1 MKKFFRKYKLQFKV
15 ILAFVVMALA
25 VLCVFYPLMPKIL
38 DYPDGTYNNAFQWEL
53 EHANYT
59 MQFIEI
65 SFAIML
71 SYTVL
76 VFWKLSFLNHFDSA
90 LQNNDTAKLVKI
102 REKLFKVPD
111 EMYMLQVLLP
121 SITIPVLYAFTTK
134 FLGITTLKVFIIY
147 SSFVTVMATFSTVY
161 LRKQFSKILEKI
173 DVPIS
178 DFQKKSSLTRRMY
191 YQVTPLII
199 IALMLTSLIGYSST
213 VTTKAP
219 IEFELYKSKLNV
231 VFDNSINY
239 NEEMIFTALNS
250 IELVSKDD
258 TPFVRYPDGKYYDR
272 NHQEIQFSNFWTKY
286 LNEFSLKDNSM
297 LYDYYGFDTR
307 GAITQIVV
315 NGQTF
320 IVGVQYNLVSHSS
333 LIMLGIC
340 IIALFVLNLITL
352 HFSSHSLADE
362 VQAVSDGMK
371 HIVQKV
377 SYSDN
382 LHVTSNDEIGELVV
396 AFNEVQDLTKSY
408 IEEIQNGQNMLIER
422 ERLASLGQMIGGIA
436 HNLKTPIMSISG
448 AAEGLTELVTEYVAS
463 IENPVVTKEDHKEIA
478 KDMLEWI
485 QKIKSHTSY
494 MSDIITTV
502 KGQATQLAG
511 SENETFTIYDLSK
524 RINILMKHELKKAT
538 IELKTTL
545 NCSPTLTLTGD
556 INNLLQVINN
566 MITNS
571 IQSYNGK
578 INQIINF
585 EISDEDEGSVC
596 FTISDTGCGM
606 SKEVQEKIFKEM
618 YTTKGKKG
626 TGLGLYMSY
635 STIKGKFNGDIK
647 FKSEIGKGTT
657 FIITI
662 PLPKQ

>member
-59 MQFIEI
+59 MQFVEI

-71 SYTVL
+71 SYTIL

-90 LQNNDTAKLVKI
+90 LQNHDTAKLVKI

-111 EMYMLQVLLP
+111 EMYLLQILFP
-121 SITIPVLYAFTTK
+121 SVTVPILYAFSTH

-147 SSFVTVMATFSTVY
+147 TSFITVMATFSTVY
-161 LRKQFSKILEKI
+161 LRKQFAIILEKI

-178 DFQKKSSLTRRMY
+178 AFKKKSSLNKRMC
-191 YQVTPLII
+191 YQIAPLLVT
-199 IALMLTSLIGYSST
+199 ALMLTSLIGYSST
-213 VTTKAP
+213 ITTKAP
-219 IEFELYKSKLNV
+219 IEFDLYKSRLSQL
-231 VFDNSINY
+231 FDDSTFYDEASIF
-239 NEEMIFTALNS
+239 EALNN
-250 IELVSKDD
+250 IELVSESDI
-258 TPFVRYPDGKYYDR
+258 PFVIYPDGTYYDK
-272 NHQEIQFSNFWTKY
+272 NHQEIHFSDFWNKY
-286 LNEFSLKDNSM
+286 LNEFSLKDNSVI
-297 LYDYYGFDTR
+297 YDYYGIDTR
-307 GAITQIVV
+307 GAITQIEI
-315 NGQTF
+315 NGQNY
-320 IVGVQYNLVSHSS
+320 IVGEQYDLVSHLA

-340 IIALFVLNLITL
+340 IFSLLVLNLLTL
-352 HFSSHSLADE
+352 TFSSHSLAGE

-377 SYSDN
+377 SYSNN
-382 LHVTSNDEIGELVV
+382 LPVTSNDEIGDLVV

-448 AAEGLTELVTEYVAS
+448 AAEGLTELVAEYVAS
-463 IENPVVTKEDHKEIA
+463 IDNPVVTKEDHKEIA

-485 QKIKSHTSY
+485 QKVKTHTSY

-511 SENETFTIYDLSK
+511 TDNETFTVYDLSK
-524 RINILMKHELKKAT
+524 RVDILMKHELKRALV
-538 IELKTTL
+538 ELKTSL
-545 NCSPTLTLTGD
+545 DCSPTLKLTGD

-566 MITNS
+566 LITNS

-578 INQIINF
+578 PNQVIDFN
-585 EISDEDEGSVC
+585 ISADEKNIY
-596 FTISDTGCGM
+596 FTVTDTGCGM
-606 SKEVQEKIFKEM
+606 SKEVQEKLFKEM
-618 YTTKGKKG
+618 YTTKGKNG

-635 STIKGKFNGDIK
+635 STIKGKFNGDMK
-647 FKSEIGKGTT
+647 FESEIGKGTKFT
-657 FIITI
+657 VTI